1 MNHVRVPRILLRFLQ
16 VAWPAVLLVGGW
28 AVWVTAN
35 GYTDLV
41 APMPQNVAADILGHV
56 SAYVSPVFT
65 TTWTALAGLV
75 IGTLVGGVLAMLVWS
90 SRILTA
96 ALTPAAVLMRS
107 VPVVAIVPVMIGVF
121 GAGEPTVV
129 AITVVVTFFPAFS
142 LVASGLRSPS
152 ASAQDVFSVLG
163 ASKTRTL
170 MRLLIPYA
178 VPNAL
183 VAVRI
188 AAPST
193 ILSAMLAEFLIGKSG
208 LGFMF
213 VNSVSYAQYARA
225 WGTGV
230 VATALAVLAFVAA
243 TRLERWALG
252 RVT

>member
-1 MNHVRVPRILLRFLQ
+1 MRAPRVLLRFLQ
-16 VAWPAVLLVGGW
+16 LAWPAVLLVGGW

-41 APMPQNVAADILGHV
+41 APMPQSVAADILGHLG
-56 SAYVSPVFT
+56 AYVAPVLT

-75 IGTLVGGVLAMLVWS
+75 IGTLVGGVLAVAVWS
-90 SRILTA
+90 SRVLTA

-107 VPVVAIVPVMIGVF
+107 VPVVAIVPVMIGIF
-121 GAGEPTVV
+121 GTGRATVV

-152 ASAQDVFSVLG
+152 VSTRDVFTVLG

-170 MRLLIPYA
+170 TRLLIPYA

-243 TRLERWALG
+243 TRLERWALA

>member
-1 MNHVRVPRILLRFLQ
+1 MNHARTPQILLRSLQ
-16 VAWPAVLLVGGW
+16 VAWPTVLLIGGW
-28 AVWVTAN
+28 ALWVRVN
-35 GYTDLV
+35 GYTELV
-41 APMPQNVAADILGHV
+41 APMPQSVAADIVTHSGAYLG
-56 SAYVSPVFT
+56 PVLT

-75 IGTLVGGVLAMLVWS
+75 IGTLVGSVLAILVWS

-96 ALTPAAVLMRS
+96 VLTPAAVLMRS
-107 VPVVAIVPVMIGVF
+107 VPVVAIVPVMIGLL
-121 GAGEPTVV
+121 GTGKPAVV

-152 ASAQDVFSVLG
+152 VSTQDVFAVLG
-163 ASKTRTL
+163 ASKRATL
-170 MRLLIPYA
+170 VRLLIPCA

-213 VNSVSYAQYARA
+213 VDSVSYSNYARA

-230 VATALAVLAFVAA
+230 VATALAVVAFVAA
-243 TRLERWALG
+243 TRLERRTLD

>member
-1 MNHVRVPRILLRFLQ
+1 MHHAHVPRILMRCLQ

-28 AVWVTAN
+28 ALWVRVN

-41 APMPQNVAADILGHV
+41 APMPQSVAADILTHPG
-56 SAYVSPVFT
+56 AYLGPVLT

-75 IGTLVGGVLAMLVWS
+75 AGTFVGAVLAVLVWS
-90 SRILTA
+90 SRIMTA
-96 ALTPAAVLMRS
+96 VLTPAAVLMRS
-107 VPVVAIVPVMIGVF
+107 VPVVAIVPVMIGLV
-121 GAGEPTVV
+121 GAGRPAVV

-142 LVASGLRSPS
+142 LVASGLRAPPPGVR
-152 ASAQDVFSVLG
+152 DVFTVLG
-163 ASKTRTL
+163 ASKAATL
-170 MRLLIPYA
+170 ARLLIPYA

-213 VNSVSYAQYARA
+213 VDSVSYSHYARA

-230 VATALAVLAFVAA
+230 VATALAVVSFVAA
-243 TRLERWALG
+243 TRLERWTLA

>member
-1 MNHVRVPRILLRFLQ
+1 MKHMRAPRALVQCLRVG
-16 VAWPAVLLVGGW
+16 WPAVLLIGGW
-28 AVWVTAN
+28 AVWVQAN
-35 GYTDLV
+35 GYTALV
-41 APMPQNVAADILGHV
+41 APTPQSVAADILTHLG
-56 SAYVSPVFT
+56 AYLGPLLT
-65 TTWTALAGLV
+65 TSWTALVGLV
-75 IGTLVGGVLAMLVWS
+75 VGTLVGCALAVMAWS

-96 ALTPAAVLMRS
+96 VLTPSAVLMRS
-107 VPVVAIVPVMIGVF
+107 APVVAIVPVMIGVL
-121 GAGEPTVV
+121 GAGRLTVV

-142 LVASGLRSPS
+142 LVAAGLRAPS
-152 ASAQDVFSVLG
+152 ASTQDVFTVLG
-163 ASKTRTL
+163 ASKRTTL
-170 MRLLIPYA
+170 VRLLIPHA

-213 VNSVSYAQYARA
+213 VDSVSYAKFARA

-230 VATALAVLAFVAA
+230 VATALAVVAFVAA
-243 TRLERWALG
+243 TRLERWALN